1 MEYEI
6 TTSPNFRGEFEEIF
20 WANKQTLGNKPLTL
34 KHVAPSFMILVF
46 GVILSLIMFSVEI
59 FLFVVKRKT
68 SAESATDI
76 PAAVADENI
85 DNTIMEVEEI
95 QEHHR
100 MEG

>member
-1 MEYEI
+1 MENEI
-6 TTSPNFRGEFEEIF
+6 ITSPPLRSSFEDVF
-20 WANKQTLGNKPLTL
+20 WAYKKTLGNKPLIL

-46 GVILSLIMFSVEI
+46 GVILSLISFSVEI

-68 SAESATDI
+68 SAESATNI

-100 MEG
+100 MEE